1 MPYVTHCPDDDDDD
15 PFGRAST
22 KAATSASAAKDGK
35 GAPTGGG
42 RGSPLVNGKAAVQ
55 PQRQLQSVVTVR
67 PSDAPARARAPIGSS
82 AAAKPAEGMAHM
94 LAHLTAQSDA
104 PDGREP
110 KARQSCAA
118 PSSEPALPPPKPK
131 SGFDG
136 DWLDER
142 SSSMPVD
149 SEVTCVRQ
157 PATDTVQHTTCS
169 RNMKRSPGGLARG
182 CGSASG

>member
-1 MPYVTHCPDDDDDD
+1 
-15 PFGRAST
+15 
-22 KAATSASAAKDGK
+22 
-35 GAPTGGG
+35 
-42 RGSPLVNGKAAVQ
+42 
-55 PQRQLQSVVTVR
+55 
-67 PSDAPARARAPIGSS
+67 
-82 AAAKPAEGMAHM
+82 MAHM

-142 SSSMPVD
+142 SSSMPAD

-157 PATDTVQHTTCS
+157 PATDTVQQTPCS
-169 RNMKRSPGGLARG
+169 RNMNRSPGGLARG
-182 CGSASG
+182 CGSSSG